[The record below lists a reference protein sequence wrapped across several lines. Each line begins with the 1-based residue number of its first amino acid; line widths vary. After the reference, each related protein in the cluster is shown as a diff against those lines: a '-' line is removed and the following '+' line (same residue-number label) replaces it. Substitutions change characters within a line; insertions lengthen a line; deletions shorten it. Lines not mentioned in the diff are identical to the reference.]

1 MSPNIANFPLIYT
14 IAGYSEFQRIFPTK
28 YVQYDVVISSEYNV
42 A

>member
-1 MSPNIANFPLIYT
+1 MYT

-28 YVQYDVVISSEYNV
+28 YVQYEAVISSEDLF